1 VSPILVRPVREQLEH
16 DRLIRH
22 LHTKFRR
29 RFEVGINPGAE
40 RNVAAAT
47 STAYPD
53 LILFAPGRGH
63 RLQTVIE
70 VETGES
76 VNHLEALSEWSHFSK
91 LRAAFHLYVPSGMV
105 EVARRLCSDNG
116 IPVTEIWSYHGVGD
130 EVRFTLVHRSR
141 EAGHLPKVKASSRP
155 TASQPR
161 KAATASPRKAARRTK
176 VARTKTKTAKK
187 TPARGQK
194 RR

>member
-1 VSPILVRPVREQLEH
+1 LSILVRPVREQLEH

-29 RFEVGINPGAE
+29 RFDVGINPGPE
-40 RNVAAAT
+40 RNVAAGT

-53 LILFAPGRGH
+53 LILFAPGRG
-63 RLQTVIE
+63 RRVQTVIE

-76 VNHLEALSEWSHFSK
+76 VNHLEALSEWSHFSR
-91 LRAAFHLYVPSGMV
+91 LRAGFHLYVPSGMV
-105 EVARRLCSDNG
+105 EVARRLCSDND

-130 EVRFTLVHRSR
+130 EVRFTLIHRSR
-141 EAGHLPKVKASSRP
+141 ESGHMPKVKASTRAAAGQRRKAAP
-155 TASQPR
+155 APPR
-161 KAATASPRKAARRTK
+161 KAAARAKA
-176 VARTKTKTAKK
+176 TKTRAKTAKK
-187 TPARGQK
+187 ATPARGQK